1 MLVKDF
7 IMKEIPV
14 LKSFDTGEFAPS
26 VKENASVYEALA
38 LIARF
43 QLSILPVVN
52 TEGEYIG
59 CLTSEKIIEVLA
71 ELCHAEGVG
80 SVLVLELLPQD
91 YSLTD
96 IARLVESNQAHVL
109 SLFSY
114 LEKKTGRLQVII
126 KVDLEDA
133 SPIVRSFERF
143 NYKVLYAF
151 MEKGVIDDLLQ
162 QRVMELVHYM
172 NI

>member
-1 MLVKDF
+1 
-7 IMKEIPV
+7 
-14 LKSFDTGEFAPS
+14 
-26 VKENASVYEALA
+26 
-38 LIARF
+38 
-43 QLSILPVVN
+43 
-52 TEGEYIG
+52 
-59 CLTSEKIIEVLA
+59 
-71 ELCHAEGVG
+71 
-80 SVLVLELLPQD
+80 
-91 YSLTD
+91 LTD